1 VSTLEI
7 TLEGADI
14 ALKITQTWVYI
25 D

>member
-14 ALKITQTWVYI
+14 ALKITQTRVYI